1 MTRPCLE
8 ENEFV
13 DLVTGNLDPEAAAE
27 AEAHIDSCNRC
38 RLVLIELARVFELR
52 ASSLPAAPHETTE
65 RSEDEAMLPLVLQP
79 RALVRG
85 SQIGRYVVLEVLGT
99 GAMGIVYAAYDPELD
114 RKVALKL
121 LRDRKVDEGHRERLL
136 REARA
141 TAKLAH
147 PNVVVVHDVGTH
159 DGALFMAMEFVEGGT
174 LADWQA
180 EDRDHDA
187 VLRAYGEAARG
198 LAAAHEA
205 GLVHRDFKPANV
217 LVGLD
222 GRVRV
227 TDFGLAR
234 LGELTTSV
242 DEQAYRTLDASPSDV
257 SLTKTGAI
265 IGTPAYMSPEQ
276 FRGEPADARSD
287 QFSFCVALY
296 EALCGER
303 PFPGKSFAELSAHVS
318 SGQVTQGD
326 AFAELPRPV
335 RTALLQGM
343 RVDPAERFANMGA
356 LLEALQPDDGASRLG
371 PALVGG
377 SVAAV
382 VGAFGIAMLPTDPPP
397 DPCADE
403 QAAFDEV
410 WSEDRKASLGAQLRG
425 SGHVYAE
432 DVAGRV
438 VSLLDT
444 YAQEW
449 TEAYAPAC
457 AVSMSSA
464 EVVCLQDRR
473 RDLEQLLAALQQGGG
488 GVAEF
493 AVQAVERLES
503 SASCVGGDGVLLPT
517 PSPPA
522 SVSDAVATLR
532 ERLALSEALHD
543 TRQYEE
549 ALEVASAVGFE
560 AQGLAFAPVQA
571 EAALARGRA
580 LGSNRKIEEAEKAFS
595 RAVRV
600 AWASGHE
607 RAALEAAIELVFVS
621 GVELDSPD
629 VGRVWAD
636 YGEAALQRLGGSARV
651 EGLVAEA
658 LGALAQ
664 HQRDFPAAKA
674 QFERSLKVRE
684 TFLQES
690 STVLGVTLSRLAGA
704 EISMGEHVQGL
715 EHATRGLEI
724 YKAAVG
730 DQHPAVMRAYS
741 LQGTALLQLGRLEEA
756 EVALREALAIGEA
769 TLGTDDPALADI
781 HGNFASLASRQGRHA
796 EAEAAYL
803 KVLDAQMA
811 NGGLKNPVVGI
822 ILHNLGNVA
831 FRDRA
836 FERATDYLERAIE
849 ARTAALG
856 PAHPR
861 IASSLASLTSVAVGS
876 GNCDEGVRH
885 AERALTLL
893 EGAEVSMSQRVHVQ
907 GNYADALRCSGAT
920 AQAVKVARDAVE
932 AVASDPNLARMRYDL
947 EEILADAEFD
957 AGNVTAS
964 EAAAL
969 AALEAAQAP
978 GEKAG
983 ASFRVARAT
992 VKRDRAKAIAM
1003 ARTALADAR
1012 TGDKAEIEAFLDA
1025 HDS

>member
-8 ENEFV
+8 ENEIV
-13 DLVTGNLDPEAAAE
+13 DLVTGNLDAEAAAE
-27 AEAHIDSCNRC
+27 AEAHIDTCNAC

-85 SQIGRYVVLEVLGT
+85 TAIGRYVVLEVLGT

-121 LRDRKVDEGHRERLL
+121 LRDRKVDDGHRERLL

-159 DGALFMAMEFVEGGT
+159 EGAVFMAMEFVEGGT
-174 LADWQA
+174 LADWQR
-180 EDRDHDA
+180 EERDHDA
-187 VLRAYGEAARG
+187 IVRAYVDAARG
-198 LAAAHEA
+198 LEAAHA
-205 GLVHRDFKPANV
+205 VGLVHRDFKPANV

-222 GRVRV
+222 ERVRV

-234 LGELTTSV
+234 LGELTGSV
-242 DEQAYRTLDASPSDV
+242 DDEAYRTLDASPSDAE
-257 SLTKTGAI
+257 LTKTGAI

-296 EALCGER
+296 EALCDER
-303 PFPGKSFAELSAHVS
+303 PFAGKSFAELSAHVCT
-318 SGQVTQGD
+318 GQVQQGD
-326 AFAELPRPV
+326 AFAALPRPIRAV
-335 RTALLQGM
+335 LLQGM
-343 RVDPAERFANMGA
+343 RVDPAERFADMGA
-356 LLEALQPDDGASRLG
+356 LLEALQPEGGSTRLG

-382 VGAFGIAMLPTDPPP
+382 LGAFGIAMLPTDPPP

-403 QAAFDEV
+403 QAAFAEV
-410 WSEDRKASLGAQLRG
+410 WSDARRSSLRDQLAG
-425 SGHVYAE
+425 SGHAYAD
-432 DVAGRV
+432 DVAARV
-438 VSLLDT
+438 LTQLD
-444 YAQEW
+444 
-449 TEAYAPAC
+449 AYSESWSDAYGPAC

-464 EVVCLQDRR
+464 EAVCLQDRR
-473 RDLEQLLAALQQGGG
+473 RDLEQLLAALEQGGAP
-488 GVAEF
+488 VAEF
-493 AVQAVERLES
+493 AVQAVERLKP
-503 SASCVGGDGVLLPT
+503 AIACVGGEGALLPT
-517 PSPPA
+517 PTPPA
-522 SVSDAVATLR
+522 AVADVVARLR
-532 ERLALSEALHD
+532 ERLALSEALYD
-543 TRQYEE
+543 TRQYDE

-580 LGSNRKIEEAEKAFS
+580 LGSSGRIEEAETAFS

-607 RAALEAAIELVFVS
+607 RAALEAAIELVFAS
-621 GVELDSPD
+621 GVELDAPA

-636 YGEAALQRLGGSARV
+636 YGEASLKRLGGSARV

-664 HQRDFPAAKA
+664 HQRDFPEAKR
-674 QFERSLKVRE
+674 QFERSLGVRE
-684 TFLQES
+684 TFLPES
-690 STVLGVTLSRLAGA
+690 STVLGVTLSRLAGT
-704 EISMGEHVQGL
+704 EISMGDHVQGL
-715 EHATRGLEI
+715 EHATRALDL

-730 DQHPAVMRAYS
+730 DRHPTVMRAYS

-756 EVALREALAIGEA
+756 AVALREALAIGEV
-769 TLGTDDPALADI
+769 TLGVDNPALADI

-811 NGGLKNPVVGI
+811 KGGLENPVVGI

-836 FERATDYLERAIE
+836 FDRATDYLERAIE
-849 ARTAALG
+849 ARTVALG
-856 PAHPR
+856 PEHPR
-861 IASSLASLTSVAVGS
+861 IASSLATLTSVAVGS
-876 GNCDEGVRH
+876 GRCDDGVRH
-885 AERALTLL
+885 AERALRLL
-893 EGAEVSMSQRVHVQ
+893 EGAEVSASQRVHVQ
-907 GNYADALRCSGAT
+907 GNYADALRCAGET
-920 AQAVKVARDAVE
+920 AEAVKVARDAAT
-932 AVASDPNLARMRYDL
+932 AVAADPNLARMRYDL

-957 AGNVTAS
+957 AGNFEAS
-964 EAAAL
+964 ETAAL
-969 AALEAAQAP
+969 AALDAASAP
-978 GEKAG
+978 VEKAG
-983 ASFRVARAT
+983 ASFRVARVA
-992 VKRDRAKAIAM
+992 VRRDRPKAVAM
-1003 ARTALADAR
+1003 ARTALDEAR
-1012 TGDKAEIEAFLDA
+1012 TSDKAEIEAFLEA
-1025 HDS
+1025 HGS